1 MEFISNVLLKD
12 ISYLWMIFFIMISA
26 GLAKEYQLFAPA
38 FAYVKNTFRSNR
50 FVVVMLSA
58 IGGILP
64 IEGRVTV
71 SAGLLDTVA
80 PKEGHGREK
89 LGIVDYLA
97 THHYYLWSP
106 LEKTVILPIAAF
118 GISYVAWLGLIAPL
132 LVVSLAFITWYIWTQ
147 IHEEEVAIQPGRF
160 KLSAV
165 LRNTVPMV
173 VAIGA
178 YVAGVSHVICFG
190 SLALYYIVI
199 TQQWNFKKLLGYI
212 RWDVLAWVGLAIA
225 LGNFMKTYGGA
236 WNELLRTSMLDP
248 HTFVGMVII
257 SLIGFT
263 ASFLMG
269 SSGKF
274 VAIAVLMS
282 QVFGVEYFLW
292 FFAIDFT
299 AYLLSPTHKCVMVG
313 NRYFGT
319 PLKTYYKA
327 LATWGGLLLLTAAL
341 LTFSGTANAG
351 PYVGAEYDTTI
362 SEKGDKNSVA
372 GLIGYKLTEG
382 SFNLDLSYCYREN
395 DDDINSN
402 RLGAEGVYK
411 FENKDSFGLRYYK
424 TYSTVETDNIRV
436 QFIHYM

>member
-12 ISYLWMIFFIMISA
+12 ISYLWMIFFIMIIA
-26 GLAKEYQLFAPA
+26 GLAKEYTLFAPA

-50 FVVVMLSA
+50 FVVAMLSA

-80 PKEGHGREK
+80 RKDGQGREK

-118 GISYVAWLGLIAPL
+118 GLSYAAWIGLIAPL
-132 LVVSLAFITWYIWTQ
+132 LLVSLIFISWYIWTQ
-147 IHEEEVAIQPGRF
+147 IHEEEVAITPGNF

-173 VAIGA
+173 IAIGA
-178 YVAGVSHVICFG
+178 YIGGASHWLCFG
-190 SLALYYIVI
+190 SLALYYVVI
-199 TQQWNFKKLLGYI
+199 TQQWSPKKLLSYI
-212 RWDVLAWVGLAIA
+212 RWDVLAWVGAAIA
-225 LGNFMKTYGGA
+225 LGNYMKTYGSA
-236 WNELLRTSMLDP
+236 WEAMIKASMLDP
-248 HTFVGMVII
+248 HTFVGMAII
-257 SLIGFT
+257 SCIGFM

-319 PLKTYYKA
+319 PLSTYYKA
-327 LATWGGLLLLTAAL
+327 LATWGGLLLVTAGII
-341 LTFSGTANAG
+341 TFA
-351 PYVGAEYDTTI
+351 I
-362 SEKGDKNSVA
+362 
-372 GLIGYKLTEG
+372 
-382 SFNLDLSYCYREN
+382 
-395 DDDINSN
+395 
-402 RLGAEGVYK
+402 
-411 FENKDSFGLRYYK
+411 
-424 TYSTVETDNIRV
+424 
-436 QFIHYM
+436 

>member
-1 MEFISNVLLKD
+1 MEFITSVLLKD

-26 GLAKEYQLFAPA
+26 GLAKEYKLFAPA

-50 FVVVMLSA
+50 FVVAMLSA

-118 GISYVAWLGLIAPL
+118 GLSYVAWLGLIAPL
-132 LVVSLAFITWYIWTQ
+132 LVVSLIFISWYIWTQ
-147 IHEEEVAIQPGRF
+147 IHEDEVSISPGNF

-165 LRNTVPMV
+165 TRDVLPMFI
-173 VAIGA
+173 AIGA
-178 YVAGVSHVICFG
+178 YVYGVSHVVCFG
-190 SLALYYIVI
+190 FLALYYILI
-199 TQQWNFKKLLGYI
+199 TQQWNPKKLLTYI
-212 RWDVLAWVGLAIA
+212 KWDVLVWVSAAIM
-225 LGNFMKTYGGA
+225 LGNYMKTYGGA
-236 WNELLRTSMLDP
+236 WEAMLKTSMLDP
-248 HTFVGMVII
+248 HTFVGMLII
-257 SLIGFT
+257 SAIGFT

-274 VAIAVLMS
+274 VAIAVLMA
-282 QVFGVEYFLW
+282 QIFGIEYFLW
-292 FFAIDFT
+292 FFAIDFA
-299 AYLLSPTHKCVMVG
+299 AYLISPTHKCVAVG

-327 LATWGGLLLLTAAL
+327 LSTWGCLLLATAGFI
-341 LTFSGTANAG
+341 TF
-351 PYVGAEYDTTI
+351 VI
-362 SEKGDKNSVA
+362 
-372 GLIGYKLTEG
+372 
-382 SFNLDLSYCYREN
+382 
-395 DDDINSN
+395 
-402 RLGAEGVYK
+402 
-411 FENKDSFGLRYYK
+411 
-424 TYSTVETDNIRV
+424 
-436 QFIHYM
+436 